1 MIYNRFS
8 CCLFYPPGWP
18 RLRHQHRRRDGN
30 QTDYEVSQL
39 FSAMINFQNGLEIS
53 GGFEQLDHIL
63 KMNNVTLQEL
73 KEAITPTCTSMFERC
88 MWKGTQTRC
97 DTLFQSVDTS
107 YGDCCAFNYYG
118 LAKNNYPT

>member
-1 MIYNRFS
+1 MAS
-8 CCLFYPPGWP
+8 SSSSSTST
-18 RLRHQHRRRDGN
+18 QHRRRDGN